1 MKPKETLNKSGV
13 FTILRDH
20 QDKIKKFGVK
30 KIGLFGSFVR
40 NDQGSSSD
48 IDFLVEFDKDKKNY
62 KNFIN
67 LVFFLEDLFGRK
79 VEIVTQEALSPYIG
93 PHIVEEV
100 EYAIL

>member
-1 MKPKETLNKSGV
+1 MLDKSKLFAILSDNEKE
-13 FTILRDH
+13 
-20 QDKIKKFGVK
+20 IKKFGVK

-40 NDQGSSSD
+40 NDQSSTSD
-48 IDFLVEFDKDKKNY
+48 IDFLVEFEKDKKNF

-67 LVFFLEDLFGRK
+67 LAFFLEDLFGRE